1 MNGDPSAHA
10 SFSLTSKLLVSDTL
24 SPRGV
29 QHHDR
34 LNSVQNG
41 PCHLELKERCLPNVL
56 QQAIN
61 VCELNF
67 ANSIAGSQPLR
78 DPNKPYQFSVLTR
91 RVEEKAQELAE
102 IFRNATRTGNTN
114 DTPALKKQAD
124 ILAAEQRDDLKYL
137 AIQEGV
143 SASDS
148 ETLSGVQTGLAKAY
162 LELRASLNLVSK
174 ICNQTVQ
181 RNTKLLVELDPM
193 LRIGSR

>member
-1 MNGDPSAHA
+1 M
-10 SFSLTSKLLVSDTL
+10 
-24 SPRGV
+24 
-29 QHHDR
+29 
-34 LNSVQNG
+34 
-41 PCHLELKERCLPNVL
+41 
-56 QQAIN
+56 
-61 VCELNF
+61 
-67 ANSIAGSQPLR
+67 
-78 DPNKPYQFSVLTR
+78 TR